1 MSSLLEAALAY
12 AAQGW
17 HVFPCLPNS
26 KAPATTRGF
35 YDATTDQKTIRAWWR
50 ERPTANVAVW
60 TGTTSGLYVVDV
72 DNPTHPIVEELPPT
86 LQARTPR
93 GGAHYFYALSKDCPL
108 PGTVGGDKDEAKNKL
123 GYKIDARGDGGYVL
137 LAPSVVDG
145 KSYTWVNS
153 GPMAPVPQF
162 IVERMRPQQRERV
175 PYVPSA
181 VTGHGT
187 SAWGQRT
194 LEAVCQELAGVQE
207 GGRNHALNRAAFR
220 VAQAV
225 AGGHVDEWDARAQLT
240 EVALSIGLDEREATR
255 TINSGFRKG
264 LLAPRHPAVRADP
277 LGGAEIV
284 VVDEVAADAIEVP
297 MAERS
302 VAALVVERAA
312 DEEKWSLL
320 NDVHDL
326 GGICSTFT
334 DWVLAGADYRQPG
347 LTLGALLSLGAV
359 LGARRFVFD
368 GITSSLYVCAIAPTA
383 EGKGRPQACLRR
395 LLADHWSTTLGPS
408 DFSSGASTVEML
420 RKTTSVGTGILYV
433 VDEYGARLKTF
444 MDPRVSGHQKELR
457 SLLLDLGTIGTGT
470 YYASMSLARG
480 GETKTIQ
487 APSLSLF
494 GSTTPQALHEAIG
507 RMSLEDGFIGRHV
520 IVEALSRLPMRN
532 WDKPA
537 DDNPPA
543 DLVRQVESVR
553 NAHTAWANAL
563 PPVGK
568 SSDGSPLFMYAPVRM
583 PSVGA
588 LERLRDFAEECDA
601 RRRDRVEDDIPPQLL
616 GRAAE
621 YAKRVAM
628 VLAVLSAPGTPAPAV
643 TEAHVQLATRAI
655 TASMTSMARSIEVY
669 AAESEHEGD
678 RKKVMSALRDLHADT
693 MWVKQRDLLR
703 KCRSIEPKDIAAILV
718 RLADEGVLQARNE
731 VGAKGGRPSMA
742 LRLVPPPETV

>member
-1 MSSLLEAALAY
+1 MSNLLEAALAY
-12 AAQGW
+12 AARGW
-17 HVFPCLPNS
+17 HVFPCLPGKKEPMTS
-26 KAPATTRGF
+26 RGF
-35 YDATTDQKTIRAWWR
+35 YDATTDENTIRAWWR
-50 ERPTANVAVW
+50 DRPTANVAVW
-60 TGTTSGLYVVDV
+60 TGTTSGIYVVDV
-72 DNPTHPIVEELPPT
+72 DNPEHAIIGQLAETMM
-86 LQARTPR
+86 ARTPR
-93 GGAHYFYALSKDCPL
+93 GGAHYFYELPRDLPL

-123 GYKIDARGDGGYVL
+123 GYKVDARGDGGYVL

-145 KSYTWVNS
+145 KPYEWVNEV
-153 GPMAPVPQF
+153 PLAPVPPF
-162 IVERMRPQQRERV
+162 IVERMRPRKTERV

-194 LEAVCQELAGVQE
+194 LEGVCQDLAGVQE
-207 GGRNHALNRAAFR
+207 GGRNNALNRAAFR
-220 VAQAV
+220 LAQAV
-225 AGGHVDEWDARAQLT
+225 AGGHIDEWDARGQLL
-240 EVALSIGLDEREATR
+240 EVALGIGLTERESQK
-255 TINSGFRKG
+255 TIDSGFRKG
-264 LLAPRHPAVRADP
+264 LTAPRHPAPRADP
-277 LGGAEIV
+277 LAGAEIV
-284 VVDEVAADAIEVP
+284 YVVEGEDAIDVP
-297 MAERS
+297 PPERT
-302 VAALVVERAA
+302 VTAALLEREK
-312 DEEKWSLL
+312 DEEQWALL
-320 NDVHDL
+320 NDIHDL
-326 GGICSTFT
+326 GGICATFS

-368 GITSSLYVCAIAPTA
+368 GITSSLYVAAVAPTA

-395 LLADHWSTTLGPS
+395 LLATHWSTALGPS

-420 RKTTSVGTGILYV
+420 RKTTTMGTGILYV

-520 IVEALSRLPMRN
+520 FVEGLSRLPMRN

-537 DDNPPA
+537 DDEPPSS
-543 DLVRQVESVR
+543 LVAQVSTVR
-553 NAHTAWANAL
+553 DDHIAWNNAL
-563 PPVGK
+563 PPCGK
-568 SSDGSPLFMYAPVRM
+568 SSDGSPLFMYTPVRM
-583 PSVGA
+583 TSVGA
-588 LERLRDFAEECDA
+588 LERLRDFAEDCDS
-601 RRRDRVEDDIPPQLL
+601 RRRDHKESDVPPQLL

-628 VLAVLSAPGTPAPAV
+628 VLAVLSAPGAATPSV
-643 TEAHVQLATRAI
+643 TANHVQLAERVV
-655 TASMTSMARSIEVY
+655 TASMNGLARSIEVY
-669 AAESEHEGD
+669 GAESDHESD
-678 RKKVMSALRDLHADT
+678 RKRIIAALRDLRADSE
-693 MWVKQRDLLR
+693 WVKQRDLLR
-703 KCRSIEPKDIAAILV
+703 KVKSILPKDIAAVLQ
-718 RLADEGVLQARNE
+718 RLNEEGILQARTD
-731 VGAKGGRPSMA
+731 VGPRGGRPSYV